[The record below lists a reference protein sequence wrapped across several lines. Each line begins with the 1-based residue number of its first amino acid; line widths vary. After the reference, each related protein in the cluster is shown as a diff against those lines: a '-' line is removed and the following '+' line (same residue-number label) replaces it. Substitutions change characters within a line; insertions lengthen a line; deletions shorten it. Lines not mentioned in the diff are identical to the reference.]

1 MRSEIVPRQRH
12 WMESSVTPV
21 PLTRHQTMASLYQGC
36 SQKALAP
43 PGYRLVAANA
53 ARSRRRAN
61 HMFAWS
67 GVPIFLAQTKV
78 SVPPRPCQ
86 VPPPGDQQN
95 ELQCGTD
102 TLVCVSFS
110 ITPYTP
116 SPLRRNTA
124 DCSTDLR
131 HKTTA
136 PPTAGRRFRLPAHRE
151 PTPARGIQAPWRA
164 RRPHRD
170 PSP

>member
-43 PGYRLVAANA
+43 LATVSLPLTRQGAAAGRTICSHGPGC
-53 ARSRRRAN
+53 RSSWHRQKCLCHLDPAKYRRRVIN
-61 HMFAWS
+61 KTS
-67 GVPIFLAQTKV
+67 CNVAQTLL
-78 SVPPRPCQ
+78 SV
-86 VPPPGDQQN
+86 
-95 ELQCGTD
+95 L
-102 TLVCVSFS
+102 LS
-110 ITPYTP
+110 ISPYTP

-131 HKTTA
+131 RRTTA
-136 PPTAGRRFRLPAHRE
+136 PPTAGRRFRRPAHRE

-164 RRPHRD
+164 RTPRRD